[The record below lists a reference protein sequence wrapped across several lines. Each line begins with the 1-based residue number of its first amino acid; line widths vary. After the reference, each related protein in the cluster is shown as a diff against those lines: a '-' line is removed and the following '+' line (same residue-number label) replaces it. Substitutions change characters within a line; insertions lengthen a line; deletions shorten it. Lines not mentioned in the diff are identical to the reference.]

1 MCNPGLIKVKLE
13 PLEDEDTEMIDDQIR
28 DHTNVTS
35 SSNDQRKEPKTFLS
49 DQHMDIDEKLSEK
62 PQEYIYFSEIKDF
75 S

>member
-35 SSNDQRKEPKTFLS
+35 MSNDHRKEPKTFPS